1 MNMKDLH
8 LYMMNF
14 VRQIII
20 CGATERN
27 LQKGSDVQMK
37 FYDKDLTQK
46 EIEIKNIIWILLVFT
61 LGFIVGYFTMNIEMQ
76 TQINNIENI
85 KNQYVE

>member
-1 MNMKDLH
+1 
-8 LYMMNF
+8 
-14 VRQIII
+14 
-20 CGATERN
+20 
-27 LQKGSDVQMK
+27 MK